1 MDVIQLKYRCD
12 ICGYIYD
19 PETGDEENNIKA
31 GIDFYDLPSD
41 WVCPQCGI
49 DMEQFIPVDKISSS
63 DGEGPM
69 ALMILALTNGLWNIS
84 GRGSYSVT
92 REIGRVFVN
101 ELKKEGVEFKNS
113 DSSLESVKDYFLRNK
128 FAGGVSYDITEKGAE
143 LEIKNCRFFGICKQL
158 ETQGVLITTCP
169 YTNTAAMALEE
180 STGYRYRIKK
190 EQKGYGHHIDLERVS
205 KI

>member
-1 MDVIQLKYRCD
+1 MIFEFSGFFANYSKGLNIISSYIYKQNVVIKLKYKCD

-41 WVCPQCGI
+41 WVCPRCGI
-49 DMEQFIPVDKISSS
+49 DMEQFVPVDKISSS

-101 ELKKEGVEFKNS
+101 ELRKEGVEFKNS
-113 DSSLESVKDYFLRNK
+113 DSSFESVKDYFFLMDQEKELNEMK
-128 FAGGVSYDITEKGAE
+128 GVK
-143 LEIKNCRFFGICKQL
+143 R
-158 ETQGVLITTCP
+158 
-169 YTNTAAMALEE
+169 
-180 STGYRYRIKK
+180 
-190 EQKGYGHHIDLERVS
+190 
-205 KI
+205 